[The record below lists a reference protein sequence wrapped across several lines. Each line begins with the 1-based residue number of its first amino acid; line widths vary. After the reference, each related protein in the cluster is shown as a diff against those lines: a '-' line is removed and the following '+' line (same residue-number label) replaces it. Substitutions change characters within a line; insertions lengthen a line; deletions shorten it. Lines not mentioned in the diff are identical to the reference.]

1 MKSLTALI
9 AISVA
14 LFKED
19 KKLKQVFA
27 SEDGNIFFDEN
38 RAKLHAGEKKIEYHT
53 ISRMD
58 ALSSDEDTNDDD
70 SEVKAAKIKELQALE
85 LIPKNHPTMRA
96 LVNYF
101 SIPVNDQKAETL
113 IAALTEY
120 KQKLV

>member
-9 AISVA
+9 ALSVA

-27 SEDGNIFFDEN
+27 SEDGNIFFEEN
-38 RAKLHAGEKKIEYHT
+38 RAKLHSGEKKIEYHT

-58 ALSSDEDTNDDD
+58 ALGSDEDTNDDD
-70 SEVKAAKIKELQALE
+70 SEVKAAKIKELQELE
-85 LIPKNHPTMRA
+85 LSTKNYQAMKS
-96 LVNYF
+96 LVGYF
-101 SIPVNDQKAETL
+101 MIPVNDQKADTL

>member
-9 AISVA
+9 ALSVA

-38 RAKLHAGEKKIEYHT
+38 RAKLHAGEKKIEYHKIT
-53 ISRMD
+53 RTD
-58 ALSSDEDTNDDD
+58 AVDLEDSNDEGN
-70 SEVKAAKIKELQALE
+70 EVKADKIKELQALD
-85 LIPKNHPTMRA
+85 LTTKNYQDIRN

-101 SIPVNDQKAETL
+101 SIPVSDQKAETL
-113 IAALTEY
+113 IAALNEY